1 MRKKNIKLPK
11 LKGDFSPFLSL
22 NHSNNEQAL
31 WHTVQVVMISGS
43 LQNLQLVGR
52 QVHFQDFKTKSTNTH
67 NGDVSNKP
75 KKNSAKNTIPSQPGL
90 KIHSLDYNK

>member
-43 LQNLQLVGR
+43 LQNLQLV
-52 QVHFQDFKTKSTNTH
+52 
-67 NGDVSNKP
+67 
-75 KKNSAKNTIPSQPGL
+75 L
-90 KIHSLDYNK
+90 

>member
-52 QVHFQDFKTKSTNTH
+52 YTFRTLKRNPRTRIMATCPTNRKKIPQKIQSLASQD
-67 NGDVSNKP
+67 
-75 KKNSAKNTIPSQPGL
+75 
-90 KIHSLDYNK
+90 